1 MQRPH
6 GAYILARYS
15 TDSQNP
21 DSIEVQVDKC
31 SEWCRT
37 NRLPV
42 LGVYADFAVSGM
54 RDDRPQYRRMME
66 ELRLGG
72 ADTVVVYDQSRMFRK
87 MTAWFEFRDE
97 LACATR
103 PISWPR
109 ARRRFLIRCGC
120 SRPVKR

>member
-15 TDSQNP
+15 TDNQNP

-37 NRLPV
+37 NRLPI

-72 ADTVVVYDQSRMFRK
+72 ADTVVVYDPTSPEVSSRSWAPS
-87 MTAWFEFRDE
+87 T
-97 LACATR
+97 LASACDKFYSVSLKPADGNSTGT
-103 PISWPR
+103 S
-109 ARRRFLIRCGC
+109 AQ
-120 SRPVKR
+120 